1 MRRLYYTLADRLPSH
16 GLLLLRVVAG
26 AMLILGCVRLQNG
39 ASLQTITPH
48 VIAAGGGLLLLFGL
62 WTPVAGAIVAITE
75 LLFAFSH
82 SHDPWVSVLLASLGV
97 ALALM
102 GPGAWSVDAQRF
114 GWKRIEIRPPN
125 K

>member
-1 MRRLYYTLADRLPSH
+1 MRRLYYTLADRLSSY
-16 GLLLLRVVAG
+16 GILLLRVVAG
-26 AMLILGCVRLQNG
+26 AVLILGCVQFRNG
-39 ASLQTITPH
+39 APLQTITPY

-62 WTPVAGAIVAITE
+62 WTSVAGAIVATME
-75 LLFAFSH
+75 LLIAFSH

>member
-26 AMLILGCVRLQNG
+26 AVLILGCVQIRNG
-39 ASLQTITPH
+39 ASIQTFAPH
-48 VIAAGGGLLLLFGL
+48 LIAAGGGLLLLIGL
-62 WTPVAGAIVAITE
+62 WTSVAGAIVAITE
-75 LLFAFSH
+75 LSIAFSH
-82 SHDPWVSVLLASLGV
+82 SDDPWVSVLLASLGV
-97 ALALM
+97 ALALL

-114 GWKRIEIRPPN
+114 GWKRIEIPRPD